1 MFMSALNV
9 VTSVSQVSERT
20 NVELPVLSLFTF
32 SL

>member
-9 VTSVSQVSERT
+9 VTPVSQVSERT
-20 NVELPVLSLFTF
+20 NIEIPVLFAF